1 MRTREEIERV
11 LREELERARRAHDQ
25 AKETFSDIVA
35 DLPSGLPPPDG
46 GMRIDKAGRAECSTL
61 EAYAQAIR
69 EFNEFV
75 IHGTVPERLKERSEE
90 PDSSAEIAG

>member
-35 DLPSGLPPPDG
+35 DVPSGLPPPDG

-61 EAYAQAIR
+61 EAFAQAIR

-75 IHGTVPERLKERSEE
+75 LHGTIPERLKAWGEEADSSEE
-90 PDSSAEIAG
+90 IVG